1 LAAIVGAV
9 VIGGAPM
16 AHAQEGHTPG
26 DPWEHVNRK
35 AYALQ
40 NTLDHYFF
48 GPAADLFK
56 HLSPGPIGH
65 GIHNFIVNL
74 SEPNAFVN
82 DVLQLRLKR
91 AAIPAGRFV
100 TNTTIGLL
108 GLFDVADGLGMHH
121 HDNEFGVTMGR
132 YGIGPGPYMFVPMIG
147 PTTVRDVI
155 GSGIDAL
162 IDPIHWASYANRPEL
177 SIARAVV
184 AGLDLRVSTEAQLK
198 ALLSDATDP
207 YATLRSVY
215 LQNKEAEVHGESLPV
230 DALPSFDDPPGP
242 AAPAPATAGA
252 MVIEEAPATASLTQT
267 PSIKAPTPDAT
278 VSVATPTT
286 TAPAPMAQQAV
297 QPIILL
303 TPDDASAS

>member
-1 LAAIVGAV
+1 MRSSALAAIVGAI

-16 AHAQEGHTPG
+16 AQAQEGHTPG
-26 DPWEHVNRK
+26 DPWEHANRQG
-35 AYALQ
+35 YAVQ
-40 NTLDHYFF
+40 TALDRYFF

-74 SEPNAFVN
+74 SEPNAFIN
-82 DVLQLRLKR
+82 DVLQFRLKR

-100 TNTTIGLL
+100 TNTTIGIL

-132 YGIGPGPYMFVPMIG
+132 YGIGPGPYMFVPLIG

-162 IDPIHWASYANRPEL
+162 IDPIHWASYANRPEI

-184 AGLDLRVSTEAQLK
+184 AGLDLRVSTGDQLK

-215 LQNKEAEVHGESLPV
+215 LQNKEAEIHGESLPV
-230 DALPSFDDPPGP
+230 DSLPSFDDPPVAP
-242 AAPAPATAGA
+242 PAPAPATAGA
-252 MVIEEAPATASLTQT
+252 VIVEEAPETPSLNLT
-267 PSIKAPTPDAT
+267 PSIKAPMTQEPVAVAAPVSTPAF
-278 VSVATPTT
+278 
-286 TAPAPMAQQAV
+286 
-297 QPIILL
+297 QPIITLPPE
-303 TPDDASAS
+303 PDTEG